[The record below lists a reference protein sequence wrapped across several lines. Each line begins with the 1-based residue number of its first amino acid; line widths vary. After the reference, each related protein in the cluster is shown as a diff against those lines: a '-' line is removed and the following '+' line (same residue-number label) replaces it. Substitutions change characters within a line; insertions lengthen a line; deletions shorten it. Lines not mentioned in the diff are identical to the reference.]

1 MVKRRNNP
9 CDSSDASGSE
19 EQIYGAHASGVSS
32 SIPSPPPENPT
43 VTQMMTMMV
52 QQMQQ
57 HHHQVLQQV
66 QQNQQFAPPPSHLSK
81 LLDFLRIQPPTFSST
96 TNPMEANGWLRAIE
110 KKLNLLQC
118 NDQEKI
124 AFATLQLQGP
134 ASAWW
139 DNYVVTHLDATE
151 VTWAEFCQ
159 SFRKAQIP
167 EGIMAQ
173 QKREFRALQQGTGT
187 VTEYLHEFN
196 HLARYA
202 PEDVRTDAEKQEK
215 FLFGLDD
222 ELTNQLISGVYE
234 DFEKL
239 VDKAIRQE
247 EQRNKM
253 DHKRKATQFRTPQG
267 NNQKPRFMTGQQGGP
282 STTIVRQHRP
292 YTPGNFNNDY
302 SGGSH
307 NSTEQHNLN
316 STPPLLVAPAQSDL
330 PAVSA
335 QLEQPKESAG
345 KPGPCFNCGKHGHFA
360 GKCPKLKRA
369 GPRFVQA
376 RVNHASAEEAQAAPE
391 VVLGTFPVNSYP
403 ATVLFDSGA
412 THSFISKK
420 FPGTHGLSVVE
431 LKIPMQV
438 HTPGSDMKT
447 THYCPSVTKE
457 IKRSQF
463 LSNLILLES
472 KDLDVILGMDWLTRH
487 KGVIDCAS
495 RTITLTND
503 KGEKIT
509 FRSPVS
515 QKSVASLNQAATE
528 EQTEMVEKSSKK
540 LEDIPIVQEY
550 PEVFPEDLT
559 TMPPKRE
566 IEFRIDLAPGT
577 APIYKRPYRIAANEL
592 AEVKKQDCVR
602 EYENIDFYTF
612 DEI

>member
-1 MVKRRNNP
+1 MVKTRNDP
-9 CDSSDASGSE
+9 RDSSDTSGSE
-19 EQIYGAHASGVSS
+19 EQIDVAQTSGASS
-32 SIPSPPPENPT
+32 SSPPPLPENPT
-43 VTQMMTMMV
+43 VTQMMTMMM

-57 HHHQVLQQV
+57 HYHQMLQQA
-66 QQNQQFAPPPSHLSK
+66 QQNH
-81 LLDFLRIQPPTFSST
+81 
-96 TNPMEANGWLRAIE
+96 NPMEANDWLRAIE

-118 NDQEKI
+118 NDQEKVV
-124 AFATLQLQGP
+124 FATHQLQGL

-139 DNYVVTHLDATE
+139 DNYVVTRLDATE

-173 QKREFRALQQGTGT
+173 KKREFRALHQGTRT

-196 HLARYA
+196 RLACYA
-202 PEDVRTDAEKQEK
+202 PED
-215 FLFGLDD
+215 
-222 ELTNQLISGVYE
+222 LISGVYE

-253 DHKRKATQFRTPQG
+253 DRKGKAAQISFPQG
-267 NNQKPRFMTGQQGGP
+267 NNQKPRFMTGQLGEP
-282 STTIVRQHRP
+282 STLIVHQHRP
-292 YTPGNFNNDY
+292 YHPSNFNNDY
-302 SGGSH
+302 NGGSH
-307 NSTEQHNLN
+307 NSSEQHHHN
-316 STPPLLVAPAQSDL
+316 STPPPLMEPAQSDL
-330 PAVSA
+330 PAMPA
-335 QLEQPKESAG
+335 QSEQLKKESRG

-412 THSFISKK
+412 SHSFISKR
-420 FPGTHGLSVVE
+420 FAGTHGLSVVE
-431 LKIPMQV
+431 LKIPMRV
-438 HTPGSDMKT
+438 HIPGNDLNT
-447 THYCPSVTKE
+447 AHYCPSVTIE
-457 IKRSQF
+457 IKRSPF

-487 KGVIDCAS
+487 KGVINCAA
-495 RTITLTND
+495 IED
-503 KGEKIT
+503 
-509 FRSPVS
+509 
-515 QKSVASLNQAATE
+515 
-528 EQTEMVEKSSKK
+528 QTEIEEKCPMK

-566 IEFRIDLAPGT
+566 IEFWIDLAPGT
-577 APIYKRPYRIAANEL
+577 APIYKRPYRMAANEL
-592 AEVKKQDCVR
+592 AEVKKQV
-602 EYENIDFYTF
+602 
-612 DEI
+612 DEQLQK